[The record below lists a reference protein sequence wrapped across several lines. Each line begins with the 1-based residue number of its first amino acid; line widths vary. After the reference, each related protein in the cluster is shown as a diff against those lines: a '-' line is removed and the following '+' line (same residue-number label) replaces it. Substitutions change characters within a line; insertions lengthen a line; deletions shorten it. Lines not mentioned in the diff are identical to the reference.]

1 MILVRFQG
9 KSFNNTVIQVHA
21 PTTDAEETEIEWFCE
36 DPEDLLELIPPP
48 LKKDVLFIR
57 ADSKA

>member
-1 MILVRFQG
+1 MVHFQG

-48 LKKDVLFIR
+48 
-57 ADSKA
+57 